1 MRKLFRTLHPNEEPG
16 RPSLYG
22 RCRTER
28 PLAKSK
34 AGDILQHTMIEALG
48 RARLAAK
55 SIPEFA
61 AGERPKG
68 EAEGY
73 EVQAGLAEWF
83 RGEGLGKVAG
93 YKVGATTAAMQH
105 YLGVEMP
112 AYGRIMEANVYASGA
127 RIDASRFYKPGI
139 ECEVAVRI
147 GADIPLRDAEWTREE
162 LSGHIA
168 AIAPA
173 IELVENRYGDFLAA
187 GFGTLIADDFFHK
200 ACVAG
205 DFIEDWHATDL
216 PRVSGRTVIDGAE
229 VATGDGAQVMGHPL
243 EALVWLANK
252 LRSQGR
258 SLKAGEIVLT
268 GSMTPVI
275 WLETFPA
282 EIEIEIAGLGG
293 CSVVL
298 S

>member
-1 MRKLFRTLHPNEEPG
+1 LRNLAGLNLH
-16 RPSLYG
+16 G
-22 RCRTER
+22 RCRRER
-28 PLAKSK
+28 PLAKSE
-34 AGDILQHTMIEALG
+34 AGDILQHTIEALG
-48 RARLAAK
+48 RARLSAK
-55 SIPEFA
+55 SIPEFSA
-61 AGERPKG
+61 NERPKD

-83 RGEGLGKVAG
+83 RGEGLGNVAG
-93 YKVGATTAAMQH
+93 YKVGATTPAMQQ
-105 YLGVEMP
+105 YLGVDAP
-112 AYGRIMEANVYASGA
+112 AYGRIMKANVHVSGT
-127 RIDASRFYKPGI
+127 RIDASRFCKPGI
-139 ECEVAVRI
+139 ECEIAVRI
-147 GADIPLRDAEWTREE
+147 ASDIPLQDAEWTRED
-162 LSGHIA
+162 LAGHIA

-187 GFGTLIADDFFHK
+187 GLGTLIADDFFHK
-200 ACVAG
+200 ACVLG
-205 DFIEDWHATDL
+205 EFVEDWRALDL
-216 PRVSGRTVIDGAE
+216 PQVSGRTVINGEE

-252 LRSQGR
+252 LHSQGR

-275 WLETFPA
+275 WLETFPT
-282 EIEIEIAGLGG
+282 EISIEITVLGG

>member
-1 MRKLFRTLHPNEEPG
+1 M
-16 RPSLYG
+16 
-22 RCRTER
+22 
-28 PLAKSK
+28 
-34 AGDILQHTMIEALG
+34 QHTMIEALG
-48 RARLAAK
+48 RARLSAK

-61 AGERPKG
+61 ADERPKG

-93 YKVGATTAAMQH
+93 YKVGATTAAMQQ

-112 AYGRIMEANVYASGA
+112 AYGRIMEANVFASGA
-127 RIDASRFYKPGI
+127 RIDASRFNKPGI
-139 ECEVAVRI
+139 ECEIAVRI
-147 GADIPLRDAEWTREE
+147 GADIPLRDAEWTRADLAE
-162 LSGHIA
+162 HIA

-200 ACVAG
+200 ACVLG
-205 DFIEDWHATDL
+205 DFIEDWQTIVL
-216 PRVSGRTVIDGAE
+216 PQVSGRTAIDGAE
-229 VATGDGAQVMGHPL
+229 AATGDGAQVMGHPL
-243 EALVWLANK
+243 ESLTWLANK
-252 LRSQGR
+252 LSSQRR
-258 SLKAGEIVLT
+258 SLKAGELILT

-275 WLETFPA
+275 WVETFPA
-282 EIEIEIAGLGG
+282 EISIEIAGLGG
-293 CSVVL
+293 CSLVL

>member
-1 MRKLFRTLHPNEEPG
+1 M
-16 RPSLYG
+16 
-22 RCRTER
+22 
-28 PLAKSK
+28 
-34 AGDILQHTMIEALG
+34 QHTMIEALG
-48 RARLAAK
+48 RARLSAK

-61 AGERPKG
+61 ADERPKG

-83 RGEGLGKVAG
+83 RSEGLGKAAG
-93 YKVGATTAAMQH
+93 YKVGATTAAMQQ
-105 YLGVEMP
+105 YLGVGMP

-127 RIDASRFYKPGI
+127 HIDASRFCKPGI
-139 ECEVAVRI
+139 ECEIAVRI
-147 GADIPLRDAEWTREE
+147 GADIPLRDAEWTRED
-162 LSGHIA
+162 LAGHIA

-200 ACVAG
+200 ACVLG
-205 DFIEDWHATDL
+205 DFIADWRAIDL

-229 VATGDGAQVMGHPL
+229 VAAGDGAQVMGHPL
-243 EALVWLANK
+243 ESLVWLANK
-252 LRSQGR
+252 LRLQGL

-275 WLETFPA
+275 WVETFPA
-282 EIEIEIAGLGG
+282 EIGIDIAGLGG